1 MDRKII
7 NDLANKLAGAVP
19 GELNDLRDDLEGNFR
34 GLLATG
40 LDKMDL
46 VTREE
51 FEIQSK
57 VLARTREKLEQLE
70 KELQALQR
78 DSEA

>member
-40 LDKMDL
+40 LDKINL

-78 DSEA
+78 DSET

>member
-19 GELNDLRDDLEGNFR
+19 GELNNLRDDLEGNFR

>member
-40 LDKMDL
+40 LDKMNL

>member
-7 NDLANKLAGAVP
+7 SDLANKLAAAVP

-34 GLLATG
+34 SLLATG

-51 FEIQSK
+51 FEIQTK
-57 VLARTREKLEQLE
+57 VLARNREKLEQLE

>member
-1 MDRKII
+1 MDKNFI
-7 NDLANKLAGAVP
+7 NDLARKLAAAVP
-19 GELNDLRDDLEGNFR
+19 DDLNELREDLERNFR
-34 GLLATG
+34 GLLNAG

-57 VLARTREKLEQLE
+57 VLARTREKLDRLEQELE
-70 KELQALQR
+70 ELQR
-78 DSEA
+78 DTEQ

>member
-1 MDRKII
+1 VNKQLID
-7 NDLANKLAGAVP
+7 DLAEKLAAAVP
-19 GELNDLRDDLEGNFR
+19 QDIKVLRADLEKNFR
-34 GLLATG
+34 GMIATG

-57 VLARTREKLEQLE
+57 VLARTREKLDRLEQQLE
-70 KELQALQR
+70 ALQR
-78 DSEA
+78 ESKS

>member
-34 GLLATG
+34 SLLATG